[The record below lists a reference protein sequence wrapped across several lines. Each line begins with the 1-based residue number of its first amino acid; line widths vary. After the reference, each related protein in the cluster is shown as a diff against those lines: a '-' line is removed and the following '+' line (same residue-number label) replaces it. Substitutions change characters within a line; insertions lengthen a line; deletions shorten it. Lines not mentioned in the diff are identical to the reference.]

1 MQKIFQ
7 AVLTKEN
14 RLTFIVIP
22 FDASQVFNI
31 KGKIEVD
38 TMIKG
43 KKIKKSLL
51 PRGGGKYILT
61 FDKALLKKL
70 KVAIGDEF
78 EVTMEKSSVETSKLD
93 DDPIISELYKTV
105 NMKKNSS
112 TGLDTLEAIFTRRSI
127 RKYTGEVVPNSE
139 IEILLKAGSYAPSAE
154 NKQPWHFIVIKDI
167 EMLQNITEIQPRSK
181 MILEAGCTILVC
193 GDKDIQKQTGFLI
206 EDCSASIQNIL
217 LAAHTIQLGAVWCG
231 IYPVS
236 QFVKGISQLFE
247 LPTNIIPVGMV
258 AVGYPNEEK
267 IIANR
272 FNDIRVHKEKW

>member
-1 MQKIFQ
+1 MKKIFQ

-22 FDASQVFNI
+22 FDASQVFNM
-31 KGKIEVD
+31 KGKIEVE

-43 KKIKKSLL
+43 QKIKKSLL

-61 FDKALLKKL
+61 FDKDLLKKL

-78 EVTMEKSSVETSKLD
+78 EVTMENFCEVTSKLD

-112 TGLDTLEAIFTRRSI
+112 IRLDTLETIFTRRSI
-127 RKYTGEVVPNSE
+127 RKYTGKVVLYSE
-139 IEILLKAGSYAPSAE
+139 IEVLLKAGAYAPSAE
-154 NKQPWHFIVIKDI
+154 NKQPWHFIVINDS
-167 EMLQNITEIQPRSK
+167 EMLQNITKIQPRSK
-181 MILEAGCTILVC
+181 MILEAGCAIVVC

-217 LAAHTIQLGAVWCG
+217 LAAHAIHLGAVWCG

-236 QFVKGISQLFE
+236 QFVKGIGQLFE

-272 FNDIRVHKEKW
+272 FNDIKVHKEKW